1 MNEYS
6 RDNKLICITSESS
19 GELMFLVMWFWM
31 TENGGGIVNYMKCS
45 LLSSSTA
52 ISKLSLLSIEKRT
65 LSCGVVESLHFGT
78 RATAFLKMIF

>member
-1 MNEYS
+1 MFTRYPVETLLKFKKINEYS

-52 ISKLSLLSIEKRT
+52 ISKLSLLQ
-65 LSCGVVESLHFGT
+65 H
-78 RATAFLKMIF
+78 